1 MNKILTISIAAYNAE
16 KYIKKA
22 IESCIISDKYIN
34 FIEVIIVNDGS
45 NDMTL
50 CIAQEY
56 ERKYPNIVRIINK
69 ENGGYGSTINN
80 SIKMASGKYFKLL
93 DADDWFDTNN
103 LEYLMKIL
111 MTTEDDM
118 ILTDYLLYYGESK
131 TSNHI
136 KFMLAPNKCLKI
148 ENLDFRTNLLM
159 HGICYKTEILK
170 KNYIEI
176 SEHCFYTDM
185 EYVISYLPYIKTVRY
200 INKDIYIYKL
210 DNAGQ
215 SVSVS
220 GIKKHYQDSK
230 KVLLKILNQDCSSK
244 LQIYKYQEAQ
254 FAKKVI
260 DNYMIGMP
268 ILKVREQMKE
278 IDLYIKNKDF
288 AVYRLMKNKSL
299 FLMRISNYFSV
310 YIEILYK
317 SLRNLDDR

>member
-1 MNKILTISIAAYNAE
+1 SPLISIL
-16 KYIKKA
+16 
-22 IESCIISDKYIN
+22 SC
-34 FIEVIIVNDGS
+34 
-45 NDMTL
+45 L
-50 CIAQEY
+50 
-56 ERKYPNIVRIINK
+56 YP
-69 ENGGYGSTINN
+69 
-80 SIKMASGKYFKLL
+80 L
-93 DADDWFDTNN
+93 
-103 LEYLMKIL
+103 
-111 MTTEDDM
+111 
-118 ILTDYLLYYGESK
+118 
-131 TSNHI
+131 
-136 KFMLAPNKCLKI
+136 
-148 ENLDFRTNLLM
+148 
-159 HGICYKTEILK
+159 
-170 KNYIEI
+170 
-176 SEHCFYTDM
+176 YTD
-185 EYVISYLPYIKTVRY
+185 VY
-200 INKDIYIYKL
+200 INKDIYKL

-268 ILKVREQMKE
+268 ILKVREQIKE